1 MGEMMSATPTELL
14 ENFKRLGKEFADLAN
29 SVPAAQLNESPAPEQ
44 WSAAYIIH
52 HMADG
57 DLHFATRY
65 LHILAAEK
73 PQIIAFNE
81 EEYPERTNYADRD
94 AQASLACFV
103 GTHRLIEDVLSHA
116 SPSDWSRVGIHFEL
130 GEVTLK
136 DVFAKAVSHTEAHIG
151 QLRETLG

>member
-1 MGEMMSATPTELL
+1 MSASPAELL
-14 ENFKRLGKEFADLAN
+14 ADFKRLGKEFADLAQ
-29 SVPAAQLNESPAPEQ
+29 SVPASQLNQSPGPDQ

-81 EEYPERTNYADRD
+81 DEYPERTNYAKRD
-94 AQASLACFV
+94 AQASLAAFI

-116 SPSDWSRVGIHFEL
+116 DASDWNRVGIHFEL
-130 GEVTLK
+130 GEVTLQQ
-136 DVFAKAVSHTEAHIG
+136 VFAKAVGHTEAHIG